1 MEVKVSD
8 KIREQILEVR
18 DTGRTN
24 MFDCNTVQWIANELE
39 LYDLVVFIEEHPER
53 YIKLIFEGK

>member
-1 MEVKVSD
+1 MEAKISE

-39 LYDLVVFIEEHPER
+39 LYDLVVFIEEHPKE
-53 YIKLIFEGK
+53 YIKFIFKGK

>member
-1 MEVKVSD
+1 MEAKVSE

-18 DTGRTN
+18 NTGRTN

-39 LYDLVVFIEEHPER
+39 LYDLVVFIEEHPKE
-53 YIKLIFEGK
+53 YIKFIFEGK

>member
-1 MEVKVSD
+1 MEAKISE

-24 MFDCNTVQWIANELE
+24 MLDYNTVQWIANKLE
-39 LYDLVVFIEEHPER
+39 LYDLVVFIEEHPKE
-53 YIKLIFEGK
+53 YIKFIFEGK

>member
-1 MEVKVSD
+1 MEAKISD
-8 KIREQILEVR
+8 KIIEQILEVR
-18 DTGRTN
+18 NTGRTN

-53 YIKLIFEGK
+53 YIKFIFEGK